1 MQHQLIPPA
10 DAKHAHEECNDR
22 FPERLYSAPG
32 KSGLHLFQPILC
44 AAIKSLT
51 HWKLRLGARLAN
63 PMHCVLEH
71 SSASLC
77 QCYHR
82 LHFGLDD
89 VHNSDLLGLH
99 AFSYSLVAY
108 LAILWHRRIVALTVL
123 SQALHLLPIFLL
135 VSLFPLLAHWLLSG
149 ELYWWAL
156 TGAIQA
162 LIEAMLWPLATR
174 ILLAPQR
181 RPIDVDHNRPL

>member
-1 MQHQLIPPA
+1 MIDFQSGYILRPVNPVFIYFSLLCALLLNLLPIG
-10 DAKHAHEECNDR
+10 N
-22 FPERLYSAPG
+22 YSWVPDW
-32 KSGLHLFQPILC
+32 LILC
-44 AAIKSLT
+44 IVFWNIHQHLYVGVIWAFSLGI
-51 HWKLRLGARLAN
+51 LI
-63 PMHCVLEH
+63 V
-71 SSASLC
+71 
-77 QCYHR
+77 
-82 LHFGLDD
+82 
-89 VHNSDLLGLH
+89 VHKSDLLGLH

-108 LAILWHRRIVALTVL
+108 LAISWHRRIVALTAL

-135 VSLFPLLAHWLLSG
+135 VSLFPVLVHWLLSG

-162 LIEAMLWPLATR
+162 IIEAMLWPLATR

>member
-1 MQHQLIPPA
+1 M
-10 DAKHAHEECNDR
+10 
-22 FPERLYSAPG
+22 
-32 KSGLHLFQPILC
+32 
-44 AAIKSLT
+44 
-51 HWKLRLGARLAN
+51 
-63 PMHCVLEH
+63 
-71 SSASLC
+71 
-77 QCYHR
+77 
-82 LHFGLDD
+82 D

-108 LAILWHRRIVALTVL
+108 IAISWHRRIVALSVF

-135 VSLFPLLAHWLLSG
+135 VSLFPVLAHWLLSG

-156 TGAIQA
+156 TGAVQA
-162 LIEAMLWPLATR
+162 FIEAMLWPLATR

>member
-1 MQHQLIPPA
+1 MIDIQ
-10 DAKHAHEECNDR
+10 
-22 FPERLYSAPG
+22 
-32 KSGLHLFQPILC
+32 SGYILC
-44 AAIKSLT
+44 PVSPVFIYFSLFCA
-51 HWKLRLGARLAN
+51 LLLNFLPLGNFGWVPDWLIICIIFWNIHQHRY
-63 PMHCVLEH
+63 V
-71 SSASLC
+71 SVFSAFFL
-77 QCYHR
+77 
-82 LHFGLDD
+82 GLMMD

-108 LAILWHRRIVALTVL
+108 IAISWHRRIITLPLL

-135 VSLFPLLAHWLLSG
+135 VSLFPVLVHWLLSG

-162 LIEAMLWPLATR
+162 IVEALLWPLATHV
-174 ILLAPQR
+174 LLAPQR